1 MTSKDEVL
9 EIWGIGLI
17 MVSILIA
24 SIYFFGGWGLFT
36 FLCVGLALCA
46 AGEDVGY

>member
-1 MTSKDEVL
+1 MTKDEAL
-9 EIWGIGLI
+9 IIWGSG
-17 MVSILIA
+17 MVIVGILIA

-36 FLCVGLALCA
+36 FLCVGLALSA